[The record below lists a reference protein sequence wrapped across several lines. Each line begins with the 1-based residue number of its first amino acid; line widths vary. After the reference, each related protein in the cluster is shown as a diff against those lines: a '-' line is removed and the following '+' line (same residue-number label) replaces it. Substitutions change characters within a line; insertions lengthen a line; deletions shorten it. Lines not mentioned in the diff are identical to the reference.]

1 MIKIICGPQPNEQ
14 KKRKSTNVGP
24 INVKLQNRIISGS
37 EIYTCPGDF
46 SRDTVNP
53 IIYSQVLISNVHNC
67 SHQYLRDLLNL
78 H

>member
-1 MIKIICGPQPNEQ
+1 MNRR
-14 KKRKSTNVGP
+14 KKKTKNNVWP

-46 SRDTVNP
+46 SGDTVIP
-53 IIYSQVLISNVHNC
+53 IIHSQVLISNVHNY